1 MDAVLNVEKPPPTL
15 MKTPPTRQRRMPET
29 KCQALRFTPTAWAK
43 LLFLRDLGPTEVGG
57 FGISA
62 PNDLLLIEDI
72 QMVRQRCTA
81 VTVQFDDAAVA
92 DFFDEQFDR
101 GLEPERFARVWIHT
115 HPGYSAAPSMV
126 DEETFLRSFGCSD
139 WAVMFILAQGGQ
151 ATARLRFNVG
161 PGGELELP
169 VSVDFQGD
177 FESADRSAWK
187 TEYDRC
193 VCLPPP
199 VPVLPRESLRQLRE
213 ARAEFE
219 NDSESLE
226 EFEQRL
232 RDGEEDELW
241 LQELFAQEVAYG
253 RHE

>member
-1 MDAVLNVEKPPPTL
+1 
-15 MKTPPTRQRRMPET
+15 
-29 KCQALRFTPTAWAK
+29 
-43 LLFLRDLGPTEVGG
+43 
-57 FGISA
+57 
-62 PNDLLLIEDI
+62 
-72 QMVRQRCTA
+72 MVRQRCTA
-81 VTVQFDDAAVA
+81 VTVHFDDAAVA

-177 FESADRSAWK
+177 FEPPDRSAWK
-187 TEYDRC
+187 AEYDRC

-213 ARAEFE
+213 ARAEFG

-253 RHE
+253 RRE